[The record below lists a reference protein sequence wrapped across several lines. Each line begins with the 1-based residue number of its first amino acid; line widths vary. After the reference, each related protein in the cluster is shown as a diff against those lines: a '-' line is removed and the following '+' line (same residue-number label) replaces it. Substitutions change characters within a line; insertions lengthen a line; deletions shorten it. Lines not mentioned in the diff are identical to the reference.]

1 MSCGLRCSKGL
12 KICCGVT
19 TIFVIV
25 ILVILLV
32 LFLTDFKR
40 KDPTITLQS
49 LKFGRFHIDGLPNV
63 DLNFSL
69 AVVVN
74 VDNPNHG
81 SFTYQNSTAFLNYR
95 GRILAEAPLLKD
107 TIPAR
112 KSHNISTILNVY
124 VDITEVPDLISDF
137 LSNYI
142 NFTSTTTLVGKI
154 KILKFIKIKATSYST
169 CYIVVHIPDNS
180 VNSTCDI
187 QLKL

>member
-1 MSCGLRCSKGL
+1 MSCGLKCTKGL

-19 TIFVIV
+19 TIFLIV
-25 ILVILLV
+25 VLVILLV

-49 LKFGRFHIDGLPNV
+49 VKFGRFHIGALPNL
-63 DLNFSL
+63 DLNLSL
-69 AVVVN
+69 AIVVN

-81 SFTYQNSTAFLNYR
+81 SFTYHNSTAYLNYR
-95 GRILAEAPLLKD
+95 GRLLAEAPLPQD

-112 KSHNISTILNVY
+112 KSHNISTIVNVY
-124 VDITEVPDLISDF
+124 VDIAEVPDLISDF
-137 LSNYI
+137 FSNYI
-142 NFTSTTTLVGKI
+142 NFTSTTTLVGKV

-169 CYIVVHIPDNS
+169 CYIIVHIPDRS